1 MANRTAKFVS
11 AVFASI
17 LVSGH
22 LTTASNN
29 AAHAATEPEAKAE
42 DKCLSK
48 PKGAPPEG
56 GHWYYR
62 IDRATKKNCW
72 YIGDEKEKPARA
84 ASQESSPPASSAP
97 LPRKPAAPPSISNA
111 RAELPM
117 PQTRVEQETN
127 AAAAAPHMPAPV
139 ANIPRPDH
147 GERTNVMGGDRQQ
160 SAFVFSSRWPE
171 VSGVNSSASPA
182 PAAPEQVASQQPAP
196 AAAAPAAPPPPVA
209 AAPIKLAAAAD
220 PLPEKAS
227 GSIQMLLAVIFGAL
241 CVAGLIAS
249 AIFKFGSARS
259 ARQRHVKVDRR
270 AIWDSV
276 PDDSPATRYHIP
288 TAYMPKV
295 NVLREERTSDNDRIA
310 EMLARLARSAQT

>member
-17 LVSGH
+17 LLGGH

-29 AAHAATEPEAKAE
+29 TAYAATEAEAKAE

-48 PKGAPPEG
+48 PKGALPEG

-62 IDRATKKNCW
+62 IDRVTKKNCW

-84 ASQESSPPASSAP
+84 ASQDSSPPASSVP
-97 LPRKPAAPPSISNA
+97 PPRKPAAQPSISNA

-127 AAAAAPHMPAPV
+127 AAAAAPRMPAPV
-139 ANIPRPDH
+139 ANIPRPDNN
-147 GERTNVMGGDRQQ
+147 ESTNVLGGDRQQ

-171 VSGVNSSASPA
+171 VSGVSSSASPA
-182 PAAPEQVASQQPAP
+182 PAATEQVASQQPAP
-196 AAAAPAAPPPPVA
+196 AVAAPAAPPPPVA
-209 AAPIKLAAAAD
+209 AAPIKLAAAD
-220 PLPEKAS
+220 PLAEKAS

-249 AIFKFGSARS
+249 AIFKFGNARS
-259 ARQRHVKVDRR
+259 GNVKVDRR
-270 AIWDSV
+270 TIWDSV
-276 PDDSPATRYHIP
+276 PDDRPAPMRYHIP
-288 TAYMPKV
+288 TAYMPRADV
-295 NVLREERTSDNDRIA
+295 PREERAPDNDRVA